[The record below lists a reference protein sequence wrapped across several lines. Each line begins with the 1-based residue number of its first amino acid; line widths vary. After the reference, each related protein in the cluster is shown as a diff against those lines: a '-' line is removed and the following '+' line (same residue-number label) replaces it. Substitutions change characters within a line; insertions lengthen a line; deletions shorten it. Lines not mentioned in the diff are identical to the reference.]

1 MSIASS
7 LLVKLR
13 SRPPQHKKWYV
24 ELFLS
29 GSVSD
34 LSLGYWDC
42 DPMRSGLGLG
52 ELY

>member
-42 DPMRSGLGLG
+42 DPMRSGLGL
-52 ELY
+52 LY